1 MTSIHAMK
9 PKPKSKVPIAESTS
23 VNAVSTDDAHTP
35 LMHNSANKDNT
46 LDNSLCAG
54 ISDTVATTSPTA
66 KKPKGE
72 LTSAKS
78 LVDKRKMDVR
88 KKSLKRL

>member
-1 MTSIHAMK
+1 MK

-23 VNAVSTDDAHTP
+23 VNAGATDDVHTP
-35 LMHNSANKDNT
+35 LMHNTANKDNT
-46 LDNSLCAG
+46 GLDSGVSVGL
-54 ISDTVATTSPTA
+54 SDAITATSPTA

-72 LTSAKS
+72 LTSTKS
-78 LVDKRKMDVR
+78 LVDKKKMDVR